1 MHGGQK
7 GTGVKAKVLKMSK
20 GHTIKDHDRNC
31 PKYGSPPSDLVLA
44 ITQEVLMVIQV
55 SDLEYKACVT

>member
-1 MHGGQK
+1 MC
-7 GTGVKAKVLKMSK
+7 VKIIFHLLHFLVYVLL
-20 GHTIKDHDRNC
+20 DHHFQRIWEILDAL
-31 PKYGSPPSDLVLA
+31 PSDLVLA